1 MMDSDIEAILSRHV
15 SEDTA
20 AGLDFSSPG
29 REREME
35 FPDSLLPW
43 LSWLC
48 AVTQNDTSLRD
59 ADAEAGV
66 TVHLDPA
73 SSC

>member
-29 REREME
+29 GEREME
-35 FPDSLLPW
+35 FPDSYFLGCPGFVQLHKI
-43 LSWLC
+43 
-48 AVTQNDTSLRD
+48 T
-59 ADAEAGV
+59 
-66 TVHLDPA
+66 HL
-73 SSC
+73 